1 MIAETMIGYRRIGFD
16 TFIVELPAPY
26 DLETMTTLIEVVKP
40 MVDAA

>member
-1 MIAETMIGYRRIGFD
+1 MIAETMLAYRAVGFA

-26 DLETMTTLIEVVKP
+26 DLETMDRLVRVVKP